1 MMLPAGRGSGI
12 RARTI
17 DLVGV
22 TALVVPVVVTVAIT
36 HLPGAGDTWIPL
48 SCVASICAALLASR
62 RNPLVGCLLVA
73 APLAVLGIWGPDDI
87 VNAATAGTLAV
98 IFVIA
103 VRLGATKLWS
113 CILGVGALYAGL
125 QIDQVFNPLSLML
138 TIGPCG
144 IGMVLAS
151 QSRLAK
157 RLEDQSV
164 EIAREKS
171 KCAEQAV
178 RYERARIAR
187 ELHDIV
193 AHCVSLIV
201 VQAGAGQR
209 VSGDPA
215 AALDAF
221 DNIAAAVAQAQTEI
235 DLLVELLAVSSH
247 DVTPRRAGLTLV
259 AELVERARV
268 TGMSVTF
275 EMPGDPTGAPVEI
288 GDFAYRVVQEG
299 LTNALKHA
307 PGASIAV
314 SILDGPEHSWSIT
327 IGNTPGTGSL
337 PASPLHTSGGG
348 FGLQGMRERAVALG
362 GELIHGPTQD
372 GGWQLVATAPAPAV
386 HR

>member
-1 MMLPAGRGSGI
+1 LPARPGWRIS
-12 RARTI
+12 APTV

-22 TALVVPVVVTVAIT
+22 IALVVPVVVTAPIKQ
-36 HLPGAGDTWIPL
+36 LLGAGDTWTAMM
-48 SCVASICAALLASR
+48 CVAAISAALLASR
-62 RNPLVGCLLVA
+62 RNPLVGCLVAA
-73 APLAVLGIWGPDDI
+73 APLTVLGVWGPDDI
-87 VNAATAGTLAV
+87 VNAATAGMIFAV
-98 IFVIA
+98 FIIA

-113 CILGVGALYAGL
+113 CTLGVGALFAGL

-138 TIGPCG
+138 TIGPCA

-157 RLEDQSV
+157 RLEEQSV

-171 KCAEQAV
+171 RYAEEAV

-209 VSGDPA
+209 VIGDPA

-235 DLLVELLAVSSH
+235 DMLVELLAVSSP
-247 DVTPRRAGLTLV
+247 DVSPRRPGLALV
-259 AELVERARV
+259 TELVERARA
-268 TGMSVTF
+268 TGMSVTL
-275 EMPGDPTGAPVEI
+275 EMSVDPTGVPVEV

-307 PGASIAV
+307 PGASIVA
-314 SILDGPEHSWSIT
+314 SIVDGCDHDWSIA
-327 IGNTPGTGSL
+327 IRNTPGTGAL
-337 PASPLHTSGGG
+337 VASPLHTSGGG
-348 FGLQGMRERAVALG
+348 FGLRGMRERAVALG
-362 GELIHGPTQD
+362 GELIHGPTPD
-372 GGWQLVATAPAPAV
+372 GGWQLAATLPVPVA
-386 HR
+386 RR